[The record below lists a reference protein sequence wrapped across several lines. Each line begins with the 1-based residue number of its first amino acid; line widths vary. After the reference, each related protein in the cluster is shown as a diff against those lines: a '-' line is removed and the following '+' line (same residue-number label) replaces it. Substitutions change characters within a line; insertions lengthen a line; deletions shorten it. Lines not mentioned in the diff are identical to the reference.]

1 MLNLNLNLNLSRN
14 WPALLAGLLLSAA
27 APLAATAKDYLQA
40 CWQQQ
45 GQPLKA
51 NCLALR
57 YRETLHEL
65 EHSAAPWQATAYAG
79 RGTVWSNAES
89 FLKQD
94 TLLPAAKPRPY
105 YSSTQWGP
113 APLLF
118 RDYGDQNLFAAT
130 LGLQQDYTFRSA
142 RYAPVALL
150 AYFVQH
156 RIAADKT
163 APAGFVR
170 YHTTINETVVSLF
183 IRRRDA
189 LLDHVTMLS
198 PDDMLGDVATTFTY
212 QHYAVAAGVRYPT
225 TIRVAKANGRV
236 QDEVSIWQGAVQA
249 AAPVLLA
256 PPPGYQL
263 RPAATGPP
271 EINVETFRPHLHFI
285 ELKHT
290 NDRVLVA
297 EFATFLV
304 VAEAPLSSANG
315 ELILREARKLA
326 PGKPVRYFVA
336 GHHHP
341 HYLGGLRPFVHRGAT
356 ILHGAGGAAYVAY
369 LAAAPHTLNPDSLQ
383 RDPKPL
389 RTEEIKDA
397 KTISDGTLTMQIF
410 CIGAQS
416 GHTNDYLVYYFP
428 GEKLLFEDDLVW
440 VPRQGAPGKASARQA
455 GLYQA
460 LQARGLA
467 VETIVQSW
475 PVTETGVKTII
486 PFADL
491 EQSMQ
496 AAK

>member
-1 MLNLNLNLNLSRN
+1 MPNLNCRPL
-14 WPALLAGLLLSAA
+14 AAGLLLGLA
-27 APLAATAKDYLQA
+27 APLGAAAKDYLRA

-45 GQPLKA
+45 GESLQA

-57 YRETLHEL
+57 YHETLNEL
-65 EHSAAPWQATAYAG
+65 EHNAAPWQATAYAG
-79 RGTVWSNAES
+79 RGTVWTNAGS

-94 TLLPAAKPRPY
+94 TIQPAARPRAY
-105 YSSTQWGP
+105 FSSTQWGP
-113 APLLF
+113 APLLL
-118 RDYGDQNLFAAT
+118 RDYGDQDLFAAT
-130 LGLQQDYTFRSA
+130 PGLQQDYTFRSA
-142 RYAPVALL
+142 RYSPVALL

-170 YHTTINETVVSLF
+170 YHATINKTVVSLF

-198 PDDMLGDVATTFTY
+198 PDDMLGDVTTTFTY
-212 QHYAVAAGVRYPT
+212 QNYAAAAGVRYPA

-236 QDEVSIWQGAVQA
+236 QDEVTIGRAATQA
-249 AAPVLLA
+249 AAPTLLT

-263 RPAATGPP
+263 RPAADARP
-271 EINVETFRPHLHFI
+271 EIRVETFRSHLHFV
-285 ELKHT
+285 ELRHT
-290 NDRVLVA
+290 NDRVLVV
-297 EFATFLV
+297 EFDKFLV
-304 VAEAPLSSANG
+304 VAEAPLSSPNG

-341 HYLGGLRPFVHRGAT
+341 HYLGGVRPFVHRGAT
-356 ILHGAGGAAYVAY
+356 VLHGPGDAAYVAY

-383 RDPKPL
+383 RDPQPL
-389 RTEEIKDA
+389 RTEEIRDV
-397 KTISDGTLTMQIF
+397 KTISDGTFTMQVF

-428 GEKLLFEDDLVW
+428 GEKLLFEDDLAW
-440 VPRQGAPGKASARQA
+440 LPRQGAPGKASARQA

-475 PVTETGVKTII
+475 PVTEAGVKTII

-496 AAK
+496 AVK